1 MPTGDPKGKEK
12 ERRSGDPGRIRFT
25 MAREGNATVDIFDLQ
40 GRLVK
45 TVFDGIATEGE
56 NERVWDVKD
65 ISGRRVA
72 SGVYFYRL
80 RALDQTF
87 VKKLVVIGGS
97 S

>member
-1 MPTGDPKGKEK
+1 
-12 ERRSGDPGRIRFT
+12 
-25 MAREGNATVDIFDLQ
+25 MAREGKATMDIYDLQ

-45 TVFDGIATEGE
+45 SVFDGIASEGE
-56 NERVWDVKD
+56 NEGVWDGKD
-65 ISGRRVA
+65 RSGRRVA

-97 S
+97 